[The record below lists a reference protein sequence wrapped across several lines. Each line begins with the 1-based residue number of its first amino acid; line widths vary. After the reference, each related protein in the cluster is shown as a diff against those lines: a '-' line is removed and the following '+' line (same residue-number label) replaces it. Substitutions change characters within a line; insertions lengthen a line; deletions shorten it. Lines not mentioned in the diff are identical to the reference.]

1 MNYTYN
7 DHVLLNSLYS
17 TTSTYIASTEYD
29 AAARIISRNFA
40 NGLAQEFNYYAWDT
54 AMQGGRLQTML
65 TGSGAWH
72 NDTFNF
78 DANLQRLTYTYDANG
93 NILDLTNTTSL
104 LDETNH
110 YGYDALNRLENWN
123 IPGKTSETYSYDPT
137 TGDLSAKAGVGFG
150 YNDASHVHAV
160 TSTDNQT
167 PLDATDDNHYTY
179 DADGNMVC
187 RVEGGNTYKQDYNVE
202 NQLIAVQRM
211 SGGCGGTA
219 IKTTKFVYDGDG
231 RRVQMIDGGVTTTF
245 VGNYYEATGSTITK
259 YYFAGTQRIAMRKYT
274 IPENGT
280 LTYLFGDHLGST
292 SLAVTGSDVVETR
305 YKPWGE
311 VRFTTEG
318 KSLPTRYTFT
328 GQYSYVSDDATDLGS
343 NGFGLMFY
351 NARFYSPY
359 INHFISPDT
368 IIPDQ
373 TSPQSWD
380 RYSYVNNNPLRYTDP
395 TGHAIWQGDGG
406 VGGGNGNAGDCSGS
420 ECQGSGGS
428 SGNGGSGP
436 GDDDNV
442 TDDPATVEP
451 SIGCSVVLLSCQQD
465 DGVLSTSYTVSNLA
479 YPQTQYD
486 MDLLTR

>member
-1 MNYTYN
+1 M
-7 DHVLLNSLYS
+7 
-17 TTSTYIASTEYD
+17 ASTEYD

-343 NGFGLMFY
+343 DGFGLMFY
-351 NARFYSPY
+351 NARF
-359 INHFISPDT
+359 FIRLILT
-368 IIPDQ
+368 
-373 TSPQSWD
+373 TSSRRTVSSLTRRTHRAGID
-380 RYSYVNNNPLRYTDP
+380 IVMRP
-395 TGHAIWQGDGG
+395 THTPRCAIWQGDGG
-406 VGGGNGNAGDCSGS
+406 VGGNAGDRVAAPNAK
-420 ECQGSGGS
+420 SGGS
-428 SGNGGSGP
+428 SGSGH

-442 TDDPATVEP
+442 TDDPQRLNQA
-451 SIGCSVVLLSCQQD
+451 
-465 DGVLSTSYTVSNLA
+465 
-479 YPQTQYD
+479 
-486 MDLLTR
+486 